1 MMPISP
7 PEMTR
12 VAWINAVPNLAV
24 RREGA
29 TFPTGDLRH
38 HCTVRS
44 KQVYQIYADIF
55 NIIIQ
60 LCIYIYYIQFLCCAG
75 PSGWQSICIRMYIYM
90 HIVTYNYMY
99 LYMSTHTFTSIY
111 MVYIYMYI
119 YSYHCM
125 LHSGQLVRAYIWHH
139 APWLV
144 FDPTRAAHHPTWG
157 HQL

>member
-1 MMPISP
+1 MDQIGRYIMMPISP

-60 LCIYIYYIQFLCCAG
+60 LCIYILYTIPLLRWPFRLAE
-75 PSGWQSICIRMYIYM
+75 YM
-90 HIVTYNYMY
+90 HTYVY
-99 LYMSTHTFTSIY
+99 LYAHS
-111 MVYIYMYI
+111 YI
-119 YSYHCM
+119 
-125 LHSGQLVRAYIWHH
+125 
-139 APWLV
+139 
-144 FDPTRAAHHPTWG
+144 
-157 HQL
+157 